1 LSDDRKQKTEGRR
14 QMTDNRGR
22 MTEGRGRKADYQ
34 SIRISEYQS
43 TRQKTDNR
51 RGTMDD
57 LKDGREYGVGSKE
70 KVVAGFSLRGFE
82 IETNA
87 SL

>member
-1 LSDDRKQKTEGRR
+1 MTEDRRGMMDDRFAR
-14 QMTDNRGR
+14 
-22 MTEGRGRKADYQ
+22 
-34 SIRISEYQS
+34 
-43 TRQKTDNR
+43 TRD
-51 RGTMDD
+51 G

-70 KVVAGFSLRGFE
+70 KVAAGFSLRGFE